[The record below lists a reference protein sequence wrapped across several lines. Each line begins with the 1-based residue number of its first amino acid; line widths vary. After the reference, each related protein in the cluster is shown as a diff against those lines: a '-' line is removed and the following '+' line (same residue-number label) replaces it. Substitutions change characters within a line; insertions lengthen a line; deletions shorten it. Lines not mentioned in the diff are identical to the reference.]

1 MALTLTTPNTIL
13 GALEPKA
20 DSSKAISTLFT
31 VLAGTIFLA
40 VSARVNIP
48 LIPVPVTFQ
57 TLVVAALAAAFG
69 WRIAV
74 ATVAAYI
81 AEGLL
86 GLPVFSRGGGIGYL
100 FSPTFGFI
108 VGMLPMAYIIGR
120 AADAGLSRRTV
131 PMFATMVGADALCFA
146 LGFVWLLVMA
156 AGTTWIDQSNVLG
169 SAFAVAVQPFIV
181 WDILKMAFAAMT
193 VTGAWLLIGKRKS

>member
-13 GALEPKA
+13 GVLEPKA
-20 DSSKAISTLFT
+20 GSTKVVSTVFT
-31 VLAGTIFLA
+31 VLAGTILLA

-57 TLVVAALAAAFG
+57 TLAVAALAAAFG

-81 AEGLL
+81 LEGLM
-86 GLPVFSRGGGIGYL
+86 GLPVFARGGGIAYL

-120 AADAGLSRRTV
+120 AADAGLSRKILPLFGV
-131 PMFATMVGADALCFA
+131 MVAADALLFA
-146 LGFVWLLVMA
+146 LGFAWLLMMA
-156 AGTTWIDQSNVLG
+156 AGTTWIDQNNVLG
-169 SAFAVAVQPFIV
+169 SAFSVAVQPFIV
-181 WDILKMAFAAMT
+181 WDIVKMAFAALS
-193 VTGAWLLIGKRKS
+193 VAGAWALIGSKRA

>member
-13 GALEPKA
+13 GVLEPKA
-20 DSSKAISTLFT
+20 GTSKMVATAFT
-31 VLAGTIFLA
+31 VLAGSILMA
-40 VSARVNIP
+40 VSARINIP

-57 TLVVAALAAAFG
+57 TLVVAALSAAFG
-69 WRIAV
+69 WRVGV
-74 ATVAAYI
+74 ATVVAYI

-108 VGMLPMAYIIGR
+108 VGMIPMAYVIGR
-120 AADAGLSRRTV
+120 AADAGLSRK
-131 PMFATMVGADALCFA
+131 PIALFGTMVAADALCFA
-146 LGFVWLLVMA
+146 FGFVWLLALA
-156 AGTTWIDQSNVLG
+156 AGTTWIDQTNILG

-181 WDILKMAFAAMT
+181 WDIIKMAFAAMT
-193 VTGAWLLIGKRKS
+193 VTGAWALLSSRKA

>member
-13 GALEPKA
+13 GVLEPKA
-20 DSSKAISTLFT
+20 GTNKMVATAFT
-31 VLAGTIFLA
+31 VLAGTILMA
-40 VSARVNIP
+40 VSARINIP

-57 TLVVAALAAAFG
+57 TLVVAALSAAFG
-69 WRIAV
+69 WRVGV
-74 ATVAAYI
+74 ATVVAYI

-108 VGMLPMAYIIGR
+108 VGMIPMAYVIGR
-120 AADAGLSRRTV
+120 AADAGLSRK
-131 PMFATMVGADALCFA
+131 PIALFCTMVAADALCFA
-146 LGFVWLLVMA
+146 FGFVWLLALA
-156 AGTTWIDQSNVLG
+156 AGTTWIDQTNILG

-181 WDILKMAFAAMT
+181 WDIIKMAFAAMT
-193 VTGAWLLIGKRKS
+193 VTGAWALLSSRKA

>member
-13 GALEPKA
+13 GVLEPKA
-20 DSSKAISTLFT
+20 GTNKTISTVFT
-31 VLAGTIFLA
+31 VLAGTILLA
-40 VSARVNIP
+40 ASARVNIP

-81 AEGLL
+81 VEGLM
-86 GLPVFSRGGGIGYL
+86 GLPVFSRGGGLAYL

-120 AADAGLSRRTV
+120 AADAGLSRKPIALFGV
-131 PMFATMVGADALCFA
+131 MIAADALLFA
-146 LGFVWLLVMA
+146 FGFVWLLTMA

-169 SAFAVAVQPFIV
+169 SAFGVAVQPFIV

-193 VTGAWLLIGKRKS
+193 VAGAWALIGTKKS

>member
-13 GALEPKA
+13 GVLEPKA
-20 DSSKAISTLFT
+20 GTSKMVATAFT
-31 VLAGTIFLA
+31 VLAGTILIA
-40 VSARVNIP
+40 VSARINIP

-57 TLVVAALAAAFG
+57 TLVVAALSAAFG
-69 WRIAV
+69 WRVGV
-74 ATVAAYI
+74 ATVVAYI

-108 VGMLPMAYIIGR
+108 VGMIPMAYVIGR
-120 AADAGLSRRTV
+120 AADAGLSRK
-131 PMFATMVGADALCFA
+131 PIALFGTMVAADALCFA
-146 LGFVWLLVMA
+146 FGFVWLLALA
-156 AGTTWIDQSNVLG
+156 AGTTWIDQTNILG

-181 WDILKMAFAAMT
+181 WDIIKMAFAAMT
-193 VTGAWLLIGKRKS
+193 VTGAWALLSSRKA

>member
-13 GALEPKA
+13 GVLEPKA
-20 DSSKAISTLFT
+20 GTSKMVATAFT
-31 VLAGTIFLA
+31 VLAGTILMA
-40 VSARVNIP
+40 VSARINIP

-57 TLVVAALAAAFG
+57 TLVVAALSAAFG
-69 WRIAV
+69 WRVGV
-74 ATVAAYI
+74 ATVVAYI

-108 VGMLPMAYIIGR
+108 VGMIPMAYVIGR
-120 AADAGLSRRTV
+120 AADAGLSRK
-131 PMFATMVGADALCFA
+131 PIALFGTMVAADALCFA
-146 LGFVWLLVMA
+146 FGFVWLLALA
-156 AGTTWIDQSNVLG
+156 AGTTWIDQTNILG

-181 WDILKMAFAAMT
+181 WDIIKMAFAAMT
-193 VTGAWLLIGKRKS
+193 VTGAWALLSSRKA

>member
-13 GALEPKA
+13 GVLEPKTGTNKMVA
-20 DSSKAISTLFT
+20 TVFT
-31 VLAGTIFLA
+31 VLAGTILLA
-40 VSARVNIP
+40 VSARINIP
-48 LIPVPVTFQ
+48 LLPVPVTFQ
-57 TLVVAALAAAFG
+57 TLVVAALAAGFG

-74 ATVAAYI
+74 ATVVAYI
-81 AEGLL
+81 VEGLL

-108 VGMLPMAYIIGR
+108 VGMVPMAYIIGR
-120 AADAGLSRRTV
+120 AADAGLSRKPIMLFGV
-131 PMFATMVGADALCFA
+131 MIAADALLFA
-146 LGFVWLLVMA
+146 FGFAWLLTMA
-156 AGTTWIDQSNVLG
+156 AGTTWIDQNNVLG

-193 VTGAWLLIGKRKS
+193 VTGAWALLGSRKA